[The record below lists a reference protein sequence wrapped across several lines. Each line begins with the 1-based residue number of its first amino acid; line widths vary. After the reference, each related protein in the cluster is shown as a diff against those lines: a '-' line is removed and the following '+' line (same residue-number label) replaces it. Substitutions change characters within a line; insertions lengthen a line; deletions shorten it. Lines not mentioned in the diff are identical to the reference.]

1 MSRVHSARDRDEF
14 GVILD
19 ALERNHGLK
28 ARWLAELTALWALR
42 ISDLLAITTAQ
53 VDESFN
59 TGEFTIIETKT
70 QKNKVITLTPHA
82 IKLLNQMRLTF
93 PNNIYLFESRHGGS
107 RKPLSRKTAWRWMS
121 QVEPDVIK
129 WRRTCGRLG
138 GVNLG
143 THSLRKS
150 GSRLRQQAGVTLEEL
165 QQLLNHSKP
174 ETTIN
179 YLDNNEQDLVD
190 TFVAGDIALFGE
202 GILDQK
208 NN

>member
-1 MSRVHSARDRDEF
+1 MSRVHSARNKDEF
-14 GVILD
+14 NVILN
-19 ALERNHGLK
+19 ALERNHGLQ

-42 ISDLLAITTAQ
+42 ISDLLAIKTQ
-53 VDESFN
+53 QIDESFA
-59 TGEFTIIETKT
+59 TGEFSIIESKT
-70 QKNKVITLTPHA
+70 QKIKVITLTPHA
-82 IKLLNQMRLTF
+82 IKLLSQMRELNPTA
-93 PNNIYLFESRHGGS
+93 IYLFESRYGGK
-107 RKPLSRKTAWRWMS
+107 RRALSRKTAWRWMS

-129 WRRTCGRLG
+129 WRRSCGRLG

-190 TFVAGDIALFGE
+190 TFVAGDRALFGSE
-202 GILDQK
+202 
-208 NN
+208 NTN

>member
-1 MSRVHSARDRDEF
+1 
-14 GVILD
+14 
-19 ALERNHGLK
+19 
-28 ARWLAELTALWALR
+28 
-42 ISDLLAITTAQ
+42 
-53 VDESFN
+53 
-59 TGEFTIIETKT
+59 
-70 QKNKVITLTPHA
+70 
-82 IKLLNQMRLTF
+82 
-93 PNNIYLFESRHGGS
+93 
-107 RKPLSRKTAWRWMS
+107 MS

-129 WRRTCGRLG
+129 WRRSCGRLG

-190 TFVAGDIALFGE
+190 TFVAGDKALFGE
-202 GILDQK
+202 EI

>member
-14 GVILD
+14 SVILD
-19 ALERNHGLK
+19 ALERNRGLK

-42 ISDLLAITTAQ
+42 ISDLLAITTKQ
-53 VDESFN
+53 IDESFQ
-59 TGEFTIIETKT
+59 TGEFTIIEAKTK
-70 QKNKVITLTPHA
+70 KRKVITLSHHA
-82 IKLLNQMRLTF
+82 IKLLDKMRDAY
-93 PNNIYLFESRHGGS
+93 PNSTYLFESRYGGK
-107 RKPLSRKTAWRWMS
+107 RRPLSRITAWRWMCE
-121 QVEPDVIK
+121 VEPDVIK
-129 WRRTCGRLG
+129 WRRSCGRLG

-150 GSRLRQQAGVTLEEL
+150 GSRLRQQVGVTLEEL

-190 TFVAGDIALFGE
+190 TFIAGDDALFGTQ
-202 GILDQK
+202 L
-208 NN
+208 

>member
-1 MSRVHSARDRDEF
+1 MMPRVHSARNRDEF
-14 GVILD
+14 SIILA
-19 ALERNHGLK
+19 ALERNHGIQ

-42 ISDLLAITTAQ
+42 ISDLLSITTQQIDDAFE
-53 VDESFN
+53 V
-59 TGEFTIIETKT
+59 GEFTIIESKT
-70 QKNKVITLTPHA
+70 QKRKVITLTPHA
-82 IKLLNQMRLTF
+82 IKLLNEMRIQY
-93 PNNIYLFESRHGGS
+93 PKHQYLFESRYGGS

-121 QVEPDVIK
+121 EVEVDVIK
-129 WRRTCGRLG
+129 WRRSCGRLG

-190 TFVAGDIALFGE
+190 TFAAGDKALFGKE
-202 GILDQK
+202 
-208 NN
+208 

>member
-1 MSRVHSARDRDEF
+1 MSRVHSARNREEF
-14 GVILD
+14 KVILH
-19 ALERNHGLK
+19 ALERNRGIR
-28 ARWLAELTALWALR
+28 ARWLAELTSLWALR

-53 VDESFN
+53 IDASFD
-59 TGEFTIIETKT
+59 TGEFSIVETKT
-70 QKNKVITLTPHA
+70 QKTKVITLTHHS
-82 IKLLNQMRLTF
+82 IMLLNQMRLSQ
-93 PNNIYLFESRHGGS
+93 PHNEYLFESRYGGK
-107 RKPLSRKTAWRWMS
+107 RRPLSRKTAWRWMCE
-121 QVEPDVIK
+121 VETDVIQ
-129 WRRTCGRLG
+129 WRRSIGRLG

-190 TFVAGDIALFGE
+190 TFEAGDRALFGE
-202 GILDQK
+202 D
-208 NN
+208 NTT

>member
-1 MSRVHSARDRDEF
+1 MPRVHSARNRDEF
-14 GVILD
+14 KVILD
-19 ALERNHGLK
+19 TLERNRGIK

-42 ISDLLAITTAQ
+42 ISDLLAITTSQ
-53 VDESFN
+53 IDESFN

-70 QKNKVITLTPHA
+70 KKTKVITLSHHA
-82 IKLLNQMRLTF
+82 IKLLDLMRETF
-93 PNNIYLFESRHGGS
+93 PNDVYLFESRYGGK
-107 RKPLSRKTAWRWMS
+107 RKPLSRKTAWRWMCE
-121 QVEPDVIK
+121 VEPDVIK
-129 WRRTCGRLG
+129 WRRSCGRLG

-150 GSRLRQQAGVTLEEL
+150 GSRLRQQAGVTLEEI

-190 TFVAGDIALFGE
+190 TYIAGDKALFG
-202 GILDQK
+202 
-208 NN
+208 